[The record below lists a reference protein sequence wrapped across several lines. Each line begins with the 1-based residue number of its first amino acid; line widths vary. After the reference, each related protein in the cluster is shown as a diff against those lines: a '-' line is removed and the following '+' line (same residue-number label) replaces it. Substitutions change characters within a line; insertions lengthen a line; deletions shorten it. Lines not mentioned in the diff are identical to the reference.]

1 MLLADVFLHFM
12 VKFQVLAGLNKRAF
26 QYFSS
31 AARKSE
37 EEVQSHSME
46 HVDVMGVIDAYMT
59 LVGFCDHHLRKEE
72 EGLLG

>member
-1 MLLADVFLHFM
+1 MLLADVFLCFT